1 MNTKTLQAIGNAA
14 QAGDQRAVELMDRL
28 FSGITLKALEG
39 DTSDFVF
46 QNLVTLSYTIP
57 KGTGTESY
65 LRRPIYN
72 EYDVQD
78 FEMFEDIAHDGL
90 INHGYVSRSF
100 DVRQYGFRSQSNEY
114 VDNFYDVNYFGDEIA
129 RHVRQTED
137 FRNQLARREFLSTS
151 IVYFAGAKTAI
162 TDLTIDDK
170 IKHEDI
176 QKIAQRLEN
185 KYIKPH
191 EKFNGLY
198 ACVIHKDLKYTLRFE
213 DETYL
218 KAMQIGQNNEFLVTG
233 KIFMFDPIQYIPV
246 MDRHLVDP
254 AGKPGGNATVDVYKT
269 LVIGAEAM
277 IKCSIDGP
285 EQFTAKLRPRGSDGD
300 LYFREQMAVTKFWD
314 GYTKVNPDAIVLYL
328 SAGGQNNLGELEA
341 PTVAVVPSLITAST
355 ATVTVTITDATSTE
369 TVENKILVVEG
380 TTGKVIKETTAVPGT
395 PLAIALDGLKGNT
408 PYQVFVDY
416 GYTYGGYYDNYNATG
431 TEAVAKDNVNVQFIT
446 I

>member
-14 QAGDQRAVELMDRL
+14 QAGDQRAVELMDRI
-28 FSGITLKALEG
+28 FSGLTLKALEG

-57 KGTGTESY
+57 QGTGTESY

-72 EYDVQD
+72 EYDVVD
-78 FEMFEDIAHDGL
+78 FEMFEDIEHDGL

-100 DVRQYGFRSQSNEY
+100 DVRQYGFRSQTNEY
-114 VDNFYDVNYFGDEIA
+114 VDNFYDVNYFADEVQ

-151 IVYFAGAKTAI
+151 VVYFAGAKTNVAA
-162 TDLTIDDK
+162 LTADDK

-176 QKIAQRLEN
+176 QRIAQRLEN
-185 KYIKPH
+185 KFIKPH

-198 ACVIHKDLKYTLRFE
+198 ACVIHKDLKYVLRFE

-218 KAMQIGQNNEFLVTG
+218 RAMQIGQNNEFLVTG

-246 MDRHLVDP
+246 LDRHLVDP
-254 AGKPGGNATVDVYKT
+254 AGKPDGNATVDVYKT

-277 IKCSIDGP
+277 IKCSIAGP
-285 EQFTAKLRPRGSDGD
+285 DQFTAKLRPMGSGNDI
-300 LYFREQMAVTKFWD
+300 YFREQMAVTKFWD
-314 GYTKVNPDAIVLYL
+314 GYTKVNPDAIVLYY
-328 SAGGQNNLGELEA
+328 SAGSPNTIGTLEV
-341 PTVAVVPSLITAST
+341 PTVAVVPSLVTETT
-355 ATVTVTITDATSTE
+355 ATVTVTITDAATTE
-369 TVENKILVVEG
+369 TVENTILVVEG
-380 TTGKVIKETTAVPGT
+380 TTGKIIKETKAVPGT
-395 PLAIALDGLKGNT
+395 PLAISLDGLTSNT
-408 PYQVFVDY
+408 PYQVFVAY
-416 GYTYGGYYDNYNATG
+416 GFTYGGYYDNYGATG
-431 TEAVAKDNVNVQFIT
+431 TLSVAEDNVNVQFVT